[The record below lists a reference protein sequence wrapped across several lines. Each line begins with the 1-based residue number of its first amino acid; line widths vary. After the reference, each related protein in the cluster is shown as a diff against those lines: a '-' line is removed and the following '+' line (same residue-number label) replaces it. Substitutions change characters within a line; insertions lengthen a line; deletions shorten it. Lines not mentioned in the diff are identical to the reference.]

1 MFDVNDAAAVV
12 VVVVATTIVC
22 IDNERRVGV
31 VIL

>member
-12 VVVVATTIVC
+12 VVVVVTTIVC